1 MTRLAI
7 PANKLMSNV
16 HHVRTHY
23 FGLKTMVAY
32 ASEPAK
38 IWLQTT
44 MEIPLIE
51 CANHVARTAI
61 SALGSTDVHNAETFR
76 KIKQRHSLMD
86 QIRLYLLM
94 PLFWMLKVS
103 VFNPALLT
111 QSITLPFSSA
121 TCVHRSAQNAAISL
135 LIALSATMTQH
146 FINSQTQL
154 LLQLGWMVVVW

>member
-1 MTRLAI
+1 MRLVILAL
-7 PANKLMSNV
+7 KLMSNV

-61 SALGSTDVHNAETFR
+61 SALGSMDVLNAETFR
-76 KIKQRHSLMD
+76 KIKQLYRLME
-86 QIRLYLLM
+86 QIKLYLLM
-94 PLFWMLKVS
+94 PLYWMLKVY
-103 VFNPALLT
+103 VCNPALLT
-111 QSITLPFSSA
+111 QSITPAFSSA
-121 TCVHRSAQNAAISL
+121 TCVHRSAQNASISL
-135 LIALSATMTQH
+135 LIVPSATMTQH
-146 FINSQTQL
+146 CINSKTQL
-154 LLQLGWMVVVW
+154 LLQLSWTVAVW